1 VDSNIVTEAK
11 MESNVLWASF
21 KQIADPDVK
30 KQIIMNYT
38 NLVHYV
44 IHNSKFMSFNI
55 MNDKDYFQFGIEGL
69 SEAID
74 RFDPNIGT
82 KFETYAIQ
90 RIKGKIIDEL
100 RKIQIKPRVNNS
112 DENIFYSNVSL
123 FTPVSEDGS
132 CMLYEILPD
141 NRELPDEFVNKNEI
155 KDLLFKAIE
164 NLEEKERLVLTLYY
178 YENLSYKEIAK
189 VLDVTV
195 SRISQLHTKI
205 INKLRDEIKIMID

>member
-1 VDSNIVTEAK
+1 
-11 MESNVLWASF
+11 MENNVLWNSF
-21 KQIADPDVK
+21 KQISDPDVK

-44 IHNSKFMSFNI
+44 IHNSKFMTFNI

-74 RFDPNIGT
+74 RFDPSVGT

-90 RIKGKIIDEL
+90 RIRGKIIDEL

-123 FTPVSEDGS
+123 FTPISEDES
-132 CMLYEILPD
+132 CQLYEILPD
-141 NRELPDEFVNKNEI
+141 NKELPDESVNKNEA
-155 KDLLFKAIE
+155 KDLLFRAIE
-164 NLEEKERLVLTLYY
+164 NLEDKEKLILTLYY
-178 YENLSYKEIAK
+178 YENLSYKEIARI
-189 VLDVTV
+189 LDVTV
-195 SRISQLHTKI
+195 SRISQLHGKI
-205 INKLRDEIKIMID
+205 INKLREYVKVLID

>member
-1 VDSNIVTEAK
+1 
-11 MESNVLWASF
+11 MESNILWTSF

-44 IHNSKFMSFNI
+44 IHNSKFMTFNI

-74 RFDPNIGT
+74 RFDPSVGT

-90 RIKGKIIDEL
+90 RIRGKIIDEL
-100 RKIQIKPRVNNS
+100 RKIQIKPRVSNS
-112 DENIFYSNVSL
+112 DNNIFYSNVSL
-123 FTPVSEDGS
+123 FAPISEDES
-132 CMLYEILPD
+132 YQLYEILPD
-141 NRELPDEFVNKNEI
+141 NKELPDELLNRNEI

-164 NLEEKERLVLTLYY
+164 NLDEKEKLILTLYY
-178 YENLSYKEIAK
+178 YENLNYKEIAK
-189 VLDVTV
+189 ILDVTV
-195 SRISQLHTKI
+195 SRISQLHGRI
-205 INKLRDEIKIMID
+205 INKLREDIKVLTD

>member
-1 VDSNIVTEAK
+1 
-11 MESNVLWASF
+11 MESNVLWTSF

-44 IHNSKFMSFNI
+44 IHNSKFMTFNI

-74 RFDPNIGT
+74 RFDPSVGT

-90 RIKGKIIDEL
+90 RIRGKIIDEL
-100 RKIQIKPRVNNS
+100 RKIQIKPRVSNS
-112 DENIFYSNVSL
+112 DNNIFYSNVSL
-123 FTPVSEDGS
+123 FAPVSEDES
-132 CMLYEILPD
+132 CQLYEILPD
-141 NRELPDEFVNKNEI
+141 NKELPDELLNRNEI

-164 NLEEKERLVLTLYY
+164 NLDEKEKLILTLYY
-178 YENLSYKEIAK
+178 YENLNYKEIAK
-189 VLDVTV
+189 ILDVTV
-195 SRISQLHTKI
+195 SRISQLHGRI
-205 INKLRDEIKIMID
+205 INKLREDIKVLTD

>member
-1 VDSNIVTEAK
+1 
-11 MESNVLWASF
+11 MESNVLWTSF

-44 IHNSKFMSFNI
+44 IHNSKFMTFNI

-74 RFDPNIGT
+74 RFDPSVGT

-90 RIKGKIIDEL
+90 RIRGKIIDEL
-100 RKIQIKPRVNNS
+100 RKIQIKPRVSNS
-112 DENIFYSNVSL
+112 DNNIFYSNVSL
-123 FTPVSEDGS
+123 FAPVSEDES
-132 CMLYEILPD
+132 CQLYEILPD
-141 NRELPDEFVNKNEI
+141 NKELPDELLNRNEI

-164 NLEEKERLVLTLYY
+164 NLDEKEKLILTLYY
-178 YENLSYKEIAK
+178 YENLNYKEIAK
-189 VLDVTV
+189 ILDVTV
-195 SRISQLHTKI
+195 SRISQLHGKI
-205 INKLRDEIKIMID
+205 INKLREDIKVITD